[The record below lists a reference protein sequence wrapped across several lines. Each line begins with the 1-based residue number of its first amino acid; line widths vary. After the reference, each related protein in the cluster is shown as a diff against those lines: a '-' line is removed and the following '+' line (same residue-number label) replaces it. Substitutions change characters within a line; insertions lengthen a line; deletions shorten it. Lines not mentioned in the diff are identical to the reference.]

1 MIIIV
6 FLLYIFMNVNISFF
20 DKEVWYSLIWISD
33 INSSVGISIIIINI
47 NILWFILNFSL
58 DAILLIY
65 INKINNPPTNIRN
78 ITIEI
83 QEDNI
88 ILDVSMVAIIV
99 CINSITPIDI
109 GVFINNVIEEIISII
124 FIMVNL
130 ISSGILK
137 KYYFWVV
144 KI

>member
-1 MIIIV
+1 
-6 FLLYIFMNVNISFF
+6 MNVNISFF